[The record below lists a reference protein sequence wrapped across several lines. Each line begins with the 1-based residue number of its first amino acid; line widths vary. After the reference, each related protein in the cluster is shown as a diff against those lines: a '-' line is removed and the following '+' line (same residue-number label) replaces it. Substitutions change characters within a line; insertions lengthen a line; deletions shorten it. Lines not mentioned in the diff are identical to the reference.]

1 MKNEKE
7 ISSLEQTLKELEALL
22 DEKENPFSIE
32 EEVWFQQENQC
43 NHTRLSQ

>member
-22 DEKENPFSIE
+22 DEVESPFSVE
-32 EEVWFQQENQC
+32 EEVWFQPQE
-43 NHTRLSQ
+43 

>member
-22 DEKENPFSIE
+22 DEQENPFSVE
-32 EEVWFQQENQC
+32 EEVWFNEQ
-43 NHTRLSQ
+43 